1 MNKEAD
7 QPKGPD
13 SQEQE
18 LPKIGKEKLAKI
30 LAQHK
35 RWVESEGKEGARAVL
50 GEANLQE
57 ADLRGANLQQ
67 ADLSGANLQKA
78 DLRGANLQEADLSE
92 ANLQKADLRGANLQ
106 EADLSEAN
114 LQEAVLEGA
123 NLQKAVLYEANLQ
136 KTLLYKA
143 NLQKADLSGANLQ
156 KADLYNANLHEADL
170 SKANL
175 QGAGLKGA
183 DLQGADLTRA
193 ALRRAD
199 LSNANLQDAD
209 LSEAN
214 LQEAVLYK
222 ANLQEAVLE
231 GANLRDATLQDAS
244 LRDVAGLLTGQLAG
258 ANVSNA
264 ELPSTIGDFRL
275 SLEHLEELSKNAR
288 KLYFAVLLGCAYGLL
303 TIVSTNDFNLLTN
316 APSLLLPN
324 VSTAV
329 PTVGVYFGAPSLL
342 LGLYVYFHLYMQHL
356 WTDLAA
362 LPAVF
367 PDGRPLDR
375 VVYPWLPNGL
385 VRSHF
390 RLLRTVR
397 PPLSR
402 TQTGI
407 PALLVWWPLPLTL
420 ILFWF
425 RYLARHDWEGTLLH
439 IFLVVAGLMS
449 AQFFQTLARKTVRG
463 EWEPSR
469 ARGRAQRVRLY
480 LHRIIVPVGIS
491 AIFFYLCSFL
501 AIHGFG
507 FVGPVRANLQEAD
520 ISSKPTNWTGNEE
533 EIPLVKG
540 AHLEERDLR
549 NANAYRAFLVN
560 TDLRRANL
568 QRAYLREADLRGAD
582 LDGANLQGADLSGA
596 NLQGAALG
604 RAKLQGADLGGAN
617 LQGTVGLTA
626 IQAKAANNWDS
637 AFYSDDFLIELDLP
651 ADHNKMLCSR
661 AQEAPDWCRDFL

>member
-1 MNKEAD
+1 VNKGAD

-50 GEANLQE
+50 GEGNLQE
-57 ADLRGANLQQ
+57 ADLRGANLQE
-67 ADLSGANLQKA
+67 A
-78 DLRGANLQEADLSE
+78 DLRG

-114 LQEAVLEGA
+114 LQEADLSEA

-136 KTLLYKA
+136 KTVLYKA
-143 NLQKADLSGANLQ
+143 NLQKADLSEANLQ
-156 KADLYNANLHEADL
+156 KADLYKANLHEADL
-170 SKANL
+170 SQANL

-183 DLQGADLTRA
+183 NLQGADLTRA

-222 ANLQEAVLE
+222 ANLQKAVLE
-231 GANLRDATLQDAS
+231 GANLRDATLQNAS

-258 ANVSNA
+258 ANVNNA

-303 TIVSTNDFNLLTN
+303 TIVSTNDLNLLTN

-397 PPLSR
+397 PPLSQ
-402 TQTGI
+402 TQTAI
-407 PALLVWWPLPLTL
+407 PALLVWWPIPLTL
-420 ILFWF
+420 MLFWL
-425 RYLARHDWEGTLLH
+425 RYLARHDWDGTLLH
-439 IFLVVAGLMS
+439 IFLVVAGLRS
-449 AQFFQTLARKTVRG
+449 AQFFQTLARKTLRG

-491 AIFFYLCSFL
+491 AIFYLCSFL

-507 FVGPVRANLQEAD
+507 IVEPVRANLQEAD
-520 ISSKPTNWTGNEE
+520 ISSKPPNWTGNEE

-560 TDLRRANL
+560 ADLRRANL
-568 QRAYLREADLRGAD
+568 QRADLREADLRR
-582 LDGANLQGADLSGA
+582 ANLQQADLSGADLSGA
-596 NLQGAALG
+596 
-604 RAKLQGADLGGAN
+604 DLEGAN
-617 LQGTVGLTA
+617 LQEATGLRA
-626 IQAKAANNWDS
+626 SQIKAANGWDK
-637 AFYSDDFLIELDLP
+637 AYYNDDFVTRLGLP
-651 ADHNKMLCSR
+651 ADHNQMQCSR
-661 AQEAPDWCRDFL
+661 LSLLPTWCHDLLDQR